1 MVTLSH
7 DDHNVLEE
15 VKQLVQASQIILLYL
30 AGLEIDTALSF
41 LLKPLLHCGKDLSY
55 CHL

>member
-15 VKQLVQASQIILLYL
+15 VKQLVQTSQIILLYL
-30 AGLEIDTALSF
+30 TGLEIDTALSF